1 MSFSNEE
8 IGLIEAMIQSYFAPS
23 SVSEQLRERYWIT
36 HQHME
41 QEQLTHS
48 DLINIREVLSFLL
61 PSFNGERQIQK
72 DLFSALV
79 KTNAL
84 LKSAG

>member
-1 MSFSNEE
+1 MGYTNEE
-8 IGLIEAMIQSYFAPS
+8 VGMIEAMIQSYFAPS
-23 SVSEQLRERYWIT
+23 SVSEQLRDRYWAT

-41 QEQLTHS
+41 QNQLTHS
-48 DLINIREVLSFLL
+48 DLVNIKKVLSFLL
-61 PSFNGERQIQK
+61 PSFSGERQLQK
-72 DLFSALV
+72 DLFSALI

>member
-8 IGLIEAMIQSYFAPS
+8 IGLIEAMIQSYFSPD
-23 SVSEQLRERYWIT
+23 SVNEQLRERYWVT
-36 HQHME
+36 HRHIE
-41 QEQLTHS
+41 QDQLTHS
-48 DLINIREVLSFLL
+48 DLINIKEVLSFLL

-79 KTNAL
+79 KTNVL
-84 LKSAG
+84 LKSVG